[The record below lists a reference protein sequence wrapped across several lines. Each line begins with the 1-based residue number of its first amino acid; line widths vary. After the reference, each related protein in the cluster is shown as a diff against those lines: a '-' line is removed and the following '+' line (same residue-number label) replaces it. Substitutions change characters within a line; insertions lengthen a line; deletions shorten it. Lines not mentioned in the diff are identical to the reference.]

1 MTAGGQSSEPR
12 LSVGR
17 YRLIFRAETV
27 ERREGYWGSAWRGV
41 LGHSL
46 KRLVCVTQLKECEP
60 CLLYRSCVYP
70 YVFVTPPPPESKK
83 LPGYV
88 AAPHP
93 FVLIP
98 HTPEEDGRCVL
109 GLTLFGWGN
118 RYLAYLIHA
127 LREAAGRGLRRRTG
141 PMALEGVEQ
150 ERAAGSGEWQPILEG
165 DHLKPLR
172 ARVPQPP
179 DPPGRIRIEFLTPLR
194 LRLREDLVTPET
206 FRFHSFFVSLLR
218 RISLLTYFHTE
229 EPLETDFRGLAAR
242 ARLVELEGAALEWKD
257 WTRYSSRQQIRMQM
271 GGVAGAVELKLA
283 GREEFWPYLWLG
295 QWTHA
300 GKGTSMGLGRYQ
312 IVAG

>member
-98 HTPEEDGRCVL
+98 HRPEEDGRCVL

-172 ARVPQPP
+172 VRVPQPP
-179 DPPGRIRIEFLTPLR
+179 DAPGRIRIEFLTPLR

-271 GGVAGAVELKLA
+271 GGLAGAVELKLA

-312 IVAG
+312 IVPG

>member
-1 MTAGGQSSEPR
+1 MTAGGESPEPR
-12 LSVGR
+12 LPVGR
-17 YRLIFRAETV
+17 YRLIFRAESV
-27 ERREGYWGSAWRGV
+27 EKREGYWGSAWRGV

-98 HTPEEDGRCVL
+98 NVPEEGGRCVL

-127 LREAAGRGLRRRTG
+127 LREAAGRGLRGRTG
-141 PMALEGVEQ
+141 PMALEGIEQ
-150 ERAAGSGEWQPILEG
+150 ERVAGSGEWHPILEG
-165 DHLKPLR
+165 EHLKPLR
-172 ARVPQPP
+172 VRVPQPP

-229 EPLETDFRGLAAR
+229 DPLEADFRGLAAR
-242 ARLVELEGAALEWKD
+242 ARLVEFEGSALEWKD
-257 WTRYSSRQQIRMQM
+257 WTRYSSRQQARMQM
-271 GGVAGAVELKLA
+271 GGVTGAAELRLA
-283 GREEFWPYLWLG
+283 GWEEFWPYLWLG

-300 GKGTSMGLGRYQ
+300 GKGTSMGLGRYE
-312 IVAG
+312 IVPL

>member
-1 MTAGGQSSEPR
+1 MAGSGTAEPR
-12 LSVGR
+12 LPVGR
-17 YRLIFRAETV
+17 YRLVFRAEKI
-27 ERREGYWGSAWRGV
+27 ENREGFWGSAWRGV

-46 KRLVCVTQLKECEP
+46 KRLVCVTQLEACEP

-98 HTPEEDGRCVL
+98 NAPDGEGRCVL

-127 LREAAGRGLRRRTG
+127 LRQAAARGLKGRCG
-141 PMALEGVEQ
+141 PMELEGVEQ
-150 ERAAGSGEWQPILEG
+150 ETSPGNGEWRAILERET
-165 DHLKPLR
+165 LTPLG
-172 ARVPQPP
+172 ARVPQRPEC
-179 DPPGRIRIEFLTPLR
+179 PGRIRIRFLTPLR
-194 LRLREDLVTPET
+194 LRLHNDLVTPET
-206 FRFHSFFVSLLR
+206 FGFAVLFVNLMR

-229 EPLETDFRGLAAR
+229 DPLETDFRGLAAR
-242 ARLVELEGAALEWKD
+242 ARGVEVESAELEWKE
-257 WTRYSSRQQIRMQM
+257 WTRYSSRQRTKMQM
-271 GGVAGAVELKLA
+271 GGITGTAALTLE

-300 GKGTSMGLGRYQ
+300 GKGTSMGLGRYA
-312 IVAG
+312 IVPL